1 MNKAI
6 TIGLIGLLLFFGI
19 QHGQQEQSLEE
30 TEMVDYLSFT
40 GTITEVRENSVL
52 VQEKANEENLMV
64 FNISESVLLLDDSTK
79 EAADAGSFEVGQ
91 EVTAFYPENAPMALS
106 FPAIM
111 TPDVLVRRSDQ
122 QVGFVH
128 VATFDETLTS
138 SDGQLKIILGA
149 GMSLVDRDN
158 KPVASLAHKTLVVFY
173 TTSTRSIPAQTTPQK
188 IIVL

>member
-19 QHGQQEQSLEE
+19 QHGQQDTILEE
-30 TEMVDYLSFT
+30 TEVVDYLSFT
-40 GTITEVRENSVL
+40 GTITEVRENSIL
-52 VQEKANEENLMV
+52 VQEKENEENFMV
-64 FNISESVLLLDDSTK
+64 FNTTEHVLLLDDSTK
-79 EAADAGSFEVGQ
+79 DTINADSFEVGQ

-111 TPDVLVRRSDQ
+111 TPDVLVRHSSEQ
-122 QVGFVH
+122 AGFVH